1 MKDANLY
8 LIIPGEIKK
17 VGCLYMNE
25 WFEDFDRKKDWGD
38 YSRKAKW
45 LIDGKFCLSRLFTL
59 TF

>member
-1 MKDANLY
+1 
-8 LIIPGEIKK
+8 
-17 VGCLYMNE
+17 MNE